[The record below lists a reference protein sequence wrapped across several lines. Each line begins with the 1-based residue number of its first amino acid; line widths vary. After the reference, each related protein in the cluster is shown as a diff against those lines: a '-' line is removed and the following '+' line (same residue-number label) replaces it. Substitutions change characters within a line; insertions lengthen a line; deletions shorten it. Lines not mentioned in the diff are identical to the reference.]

1 MGSINVRLNGKE
13 ASTSASHMIDLLTE
27 LNINPTQVIV
37 EVNQVILKHDDLKK
51 QKIKPNDI
59 IEIIRYIGGGQI
71 IL

>member
-13 ASTSASHMIDLLTE
+13 TPTSANYIIDLLTE
-27 LNINPTQVIV
+27 LNINPAQVIV
-37 EVNQVILKHDDLKK
+37 EVNQVILKHHDLEK